1 MKQLKQLSMTVV
13 IVAILFT
20 SLGFSTQ
27 TAQAASCATYHTVK
41 HGESLSII
49 GSYYGVN
56 WKSIANAN
64 GIKSPYTIYTG
75 QVLCIPTS
83 GSTYVSY
90 TPAKASKSFAVI
102 GVVEDTSVT
111 IQTAHFP
118 DNMLYSVEIGCSSCG
133 TATEKVADMD
143 SDAGGT
149 FKQVFTIPA
158 AFSGVTDL
166 WIRLTQV
173 NNSSALTQYF
183 TNATVYG
190 STGSYTYYN
199 TPCGYQYC
207 GVPMIYI
214 DSVVRNSTVTFHT
227 NNFPAGLS
235 FDVLMGPMG
244 SRGVDGYYAG
254 SFNSGSGGKLT
265 LTFAI
270 PAEMHGAS
278 KIAIRVQ
285 NTSSGYYAY
294 NWFYNNTAY

>member
-1 MKQLKQLSMTVV
+1 MKQLKLLSMTVV
-13 IVAILFT
+13 IVAILFA

-41 HGESLSII
+41 RGESLSII

-75 QVLCIPTS
+75 QKLCIPSS
-83 GSTYVSY
+83 GYTNISY
-90 TPAKASKSFAVI
+90 TPAEATKSFSVI
-102 GVVEDTSVT
+102 GVVEGTSVT
-111 IQTAHFP
+111 IKTANFP

-133 TATEKVADMD
+133 TAAEKVADLD

-149 FKQVFTIPA
+149 FKKVFTIPS
-158 AFSGVTDL
+158 AFSGVSAL
-166 WIRLTQV
+166 WVRLTQV
-173 NNSSALTQYF
+173 NNNDTLTEYF

-190 STGSYTYYN
+190 STGKYTYN

-227 NNFPAGLS
+227 YNFPAGLT

-244 SRGVDGYYAG
+244 SHGVNGYSAG
-254 SFNSGSGGKLT
+254 SFNSGSGGTLT

-270 PAEMHGAS
+270 PTEMHGAS